1 MKTNDFNYELPEE
14 LIAQK
19 PSDVRSLSKLLI
31 VNRSAG
37 TLTDA
42 SFEDITGY
50 IQSGDC
56 MVINDTK
63 VLCARFFA
71 RRKTGASLE
80 GLYLEQNSN
89 GLWNIMLKGA
99 RKVKV
104 SEEVI
109 LEDKQQKEF
118 CNAVVVEKYEDGKCL
133 LEVLSDNSAEQILE
147 QIGYPP
153 LPPYIKRGR
162 DIEQAQIDKSRYQTV
177 YAENYGAVAAPTA
190 GLHFTKPLIEKLRNK
205 GVIFANVTL
214 HVGAGTFKP
223 VTAENLEDHKIH
235 SEKIIIDEHNA
246 KIIND
251 AKSGGGRIIAVG
263 TTSVRSLETSASEG
277 KVTPYNG
284 STELFIMPGYKYK
297 VVDAMVTN
305 FHLPKSTLLA
315 LVSAFASRETILN
328 AYRHAA
334 SKRYRFFSYG
344 DSMLIL

>member
-1 MKTNDFNYELPEE
+1 MKTNDFDYELPEE

-31 VNRSAG
+31 VNREEK
-37 TLTDA
+37 TLADA
-42 SFEDITGY
+42 VFEDITGY
-50 IQSGDC
+50 INAGDC

-80 GLYLEQNSN
+80 GLYLEQTRQ
-89 GLWNIMLKGA
+89 GLWNIMLKGT

-109 LEDKQQKEF
+109 LEDKQQNAF
-118 CNAVVVEKYEDGKCL
+118 CNAVVVEKFEDGKCL
-133 LEVLSDNSAEQILE
+133 LQVLSDMPAEQILE
-147 QIGYPP
+147 VIGYPP
-153 LPPYIKRGR
+153 LPPYIKRQR
-162 DIEQAQIDKSRYQTV
+162 DIEQAQIDKNRYQTV

-190 GLHFTKPLIEKLRNK
+190 GLHFTKPLIEKLKSK

-235 SEKIIIDEHNA
+235 REKIIIDEHNSQ
-246 KIIND
+246 IINN
-251 AKSGGGRIIAVG
+251 AKANGGRIIAVG
-263 TTSVRSLETSASEG
+263 TTSVRSLETAAAEG

-297 VVDAMVTN
+297 IVDAMVTN

-315 LVSAFASRETILN
+315 LVSAFAGTETILD
-328 AYRHAA
+328 AYRHAV
-334 SKRYRFFSYG
+334 KERYRFFSYG
-344 DSMLIL
+344 DSMLII